1 MGQSMATQ
9 RTFELTDR
17 RCVSEGGATLFH
29 GDALDLYCEWPSPN
43 CIVIDGPYG
52 LGKFPGEPK
61 TPRELPRWYAPHAQ
75 VWYQRAAP
83 NCTLWFWG
91 SEISWATVHPVL
103 DSSGWEYEEAC
114 IWNKGIAHV
123 AGNCNSLTIRGVP
136 VVSELAVRYT
146 KRNRLPGHGGE
157 MLSLKEWVRSEWLRS
172 GLPMRLSNE
181 ACGVLNAATRKYLTQ
196 CHLWY
201 FPPAQAMQRMADY
214 CAANGKATQ
223 RPYFSI
229 DGMKPFDWAQWEGLR
244 SKWHHTH
251 GVTNVW
257 SEPPV
262 HGEERLRGDSGYLHA
277 NQKPLRLMAYQIASC
292 TDPVDVVWEPF
303 GGLCSASV
311 AAAHLGRRAFAAE
324 VFDEYFDAASRRLA
338 TEAAS
343 MFEIAA

>member
-1 MGQSMATQ
+1 MATE
-9 RTFELTDR
+9 RTSGR
-17 RCVSEGGATLFH
+17 ASPHCISEGGATLFH
-29 GDALDLYCEWPSPN
+29 GDALDLYEQWPSPT
-43 CIVIDGPYG
+43 CIVVDGPYG

-61 TPRELPRWYAPHAQ
+61 TPRNLPRWYAPHAEA
-75 VWYQRAAP
+75 WYRRAAP

-103 DSSGWEYEEAC
+103 DGSGWDYEEAC
-114 IWNKGIAHV
+114 IWNKGIGHV

-146 KRNRLPGHGGE
+146 KRNRLPGQNGA

-214 CAANGKATQ
+214 CAAHGKATE
-223 RPYFSI
+223 RPYFSL
-229 DGMKPFDWAQWEGLR
+229 DGVHPFDGPMWEGLR

-251 GVTNVW
+251 GTTNVW
-257 SEPPV
+257 NEPPV
-262 HGEERLRGDSGYLHA
+262 HGEERIRGESGYLHA

-292 TDPVDVVWEPF
+292 TDPADVVWEPF
-303 GGLCSASV
+303 GGLCTASL

-324 VFDEYFDAASRRLA
+324 VFDEYFEAAANRLA
-338 TEAAS
+338 AEAAS
-343 MFEIAA
+343 MFGIAA